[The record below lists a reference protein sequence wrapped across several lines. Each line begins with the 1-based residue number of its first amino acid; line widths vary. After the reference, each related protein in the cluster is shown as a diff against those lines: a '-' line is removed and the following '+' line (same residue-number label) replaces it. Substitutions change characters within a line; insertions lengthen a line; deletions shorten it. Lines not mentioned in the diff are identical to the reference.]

1 MVADLIEQNLARDP
15 ARRACSGRSVAV
27 LDAPDADVTVFLR
40 IARDDVRVGDGD
52 VPDAHVRIRT
62 NSERLLDLTTAPLR
76 FGLPDPSRP
85 EGRAIVAD
93 LLRRRIRIRGLL
105 RHPLRLAR
113 LTKLLS
119 VADGGRHRVTPRAPR
134 DAARPDAPAGTG
146 RPIRRWLPTAL
157 VALVM
162 SFTVLGGFVVA
173 GALPEPAVRALALG
187 GVLTIH
193 PLPGW
198 EVVLRE
204 AISIPST
211 SGASCPLSSPSS
223 RAVAARSTSSP
234 CPASAA
240 ARSRWPTCTRA
251 RCSSSQ
257 LERLSVSD
265 RVEEIVL
272 RNGLQAVRFSYI
284 GSEPQSGSPIEGSVT
299 VVVSP
304 SGNGVVFDGWGFQ
317 GQLELIVEELAVMID
332 NAEVA

>member
-1 MVADLIEQNLARDP
+1 
-15 ARRACSGRSVAV
+15 
-27 LDAPDADVTVFLR
+27 
-40 IARDDVRVGDGD
+40 
-52 VPDAHVRIRT
+52 
-62 NSERLLDLTTAPLR
+62 
-76 FGLPDPSRP
+76 
-85 EGRAIVAD
+85 
-93 LLRRRIRIRGLL
+93 
-105 RHPLRLAR
+105 
-113 LTKLLS
+113 
-119 VADGGRHRVTPRAPR
+119 VTPSAGTPH
-134 DAARPDAPAGTG
+134 RPDVPAGTG

-173 GALPEPAVRALALG
+173 GALPEPPVRAVPLA
-187 GVLTIH
+187 GVVTIH

-211 SGASCPLSSPSS
+211 SGVLSAEFAQLTRGSGALDVVAIPGIGGGALELADLHASEVL
-223 RAVAARSTSSP
+223 
-234 CPASAA
+234 
-240 ARSRWPTCTRA
+240 
-251 RCSSSQ
+251 SSQ

-265 RVEEIVL
+265 RVEEILL
-272 RNGLQAVRFSYI
+272 RNGLQAVRFGYI

-304 SGNGVVFDGWGFQ
+304 SGNGVVFDGWAFQ